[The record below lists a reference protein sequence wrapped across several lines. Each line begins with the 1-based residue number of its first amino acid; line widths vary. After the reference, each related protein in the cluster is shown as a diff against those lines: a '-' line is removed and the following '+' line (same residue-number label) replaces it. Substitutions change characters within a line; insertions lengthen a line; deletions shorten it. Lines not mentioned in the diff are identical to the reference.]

1 MWTGDN
7 QANIQFM
14 GLSVQMCLSLAISG
28 IPICGADVGGF
39 TGYAS
44 Q

>member
-1 MWTGDN
+1 
-7 QANIQFM
+7 M

-44 Q
+44 KQLLSKWYQHAVF